1 MRVVDLCTQEVEVIA
16 PAAHVGEAARR
27 MRKASVGTVV
37 VVDEIRR
44 PLGIL
49 TDRDVATRVVGRAR
63 SARNTPVSKAMSQP
77 VAWVHAERSV
87 EDALAEMTRLRVRRL
102 AVVDDAERLVG
113 VLALDDILCAV
124 LDEDSPLRAALQA
137 NL

>member
-1 MRVVDLCTQEVEVIA
+1 MRIVDLCTEQVEVVA
-16 PAAHVGEAARR
+16 PAVRVADAARR
-27 MRKASVGTVV
+27 MAKAAVGTLV
-37 VVDEIRR
+37 VVDELRR

-49 TDRDVATRVVGRAR
+49 TDRDVATRVVGQGR
-63 SARNTPVSKAMSQP
+63 SPRGTPVSEVMSDP
-77 VAWVHAERSV
+77 VAWIHSDRLV

-113 VLALDDILCAV
+113 VLALDDLLCAF
-124 LDEDSPLRAALQA
+124 LEEGSPLRAAIQA